1 MKHYETI
8 KASITPQMVKAASD
22 NLHED
27 QKKVSSAASMIM
39 SALLVKFID
48 RGETPQINDT
58 IREAGHN
65 ELYDK
70 RSQIFTGAI
79 VDGGMNIGDR
89 LENEL
94 LGRDNKNFPAAVA
107 AESGMTTSGAEKLTR
122 WVAAALAAYLGDKV
136 VRGNS
141 SMSSMMSDLR
151 SERAN
156 IVKDIPVKVARAA
169 GISGA
174 CSANT
179 AAAGASG
186 IAAGKNTKKPDNKK
200 NNWWIW
206 LIIAIIVIIIIILS
220 VRSCD
225 RRRGDRDVVA
235 TETTI
240 NDRNNR
246 DMRTAQNN
254 QNVQNTQNNQNVRNN
269 TNLTFVQHRLPDG
282 QVIEVAEGGC
292 EDCMM
297 NYLKSNAYKNA
308 TNEQLSKEWIQF
320 DNIDFK
326 HDSETQLEGNSMQ
339 QLDNIARILKNYP
352 DVKIKIGGLADKTG
366 TKAINYEISKK
377 RADYIKSILVKDGI
391 NANRISTEGF
401 GEDLATVPADATNAQ
416 RAIDRSIAMRFM
428 K

>member
-22 NLHED
+22 TLHED

-58 IREAGHN
+58 IREAGHS

-70 RSQIFTGAI
+70 RSQIFTGAT
-79 VDGGMNIGDR
+79 VDGGMNLGGR

-94 LGRDNKNFPAAVA
+94 IGRDNKNFPAAVA
-107 AESGMTTSGAEKLTR
+107 AESGMTTSGAERLTR
-122 WVAAALAAYLGDKV
+122 WVAAALLAYLGDKV
-136 VRGNS
+136 VHGNT
-141 SMSSMMSDLR
+141 SMSSLMSDLR
-151 SERAN
+151 SERAS

-174 CSANT
+174 CNANT
-179 AAAGASG
+179 TAAGA
-186 IAAGKNTKKPDNKK
+186 AATGKNSKKPDKK

-206 LIIAIIVIIIIILS
+206 LIIAAIVIIIIILS

-225 RRRGDRDVVA
+225 RKRTDRDVVA
-235 TETTI
+235 TETTM
-240 NDRNNR
+240 NDRTDRNNR
-246 DMRTAQNN
+246 DTRMAQNN
-254 QNVQNTQNNQNVRNN
+254 QNVQNTSN
-269 TNLTFVQHRLPDG
+269 TSNTNNLTFVQHRLPDG

-297 NYLKSNAYKNA
+297 KYLKSNAYKNA
-308 TNEQLSKEWIQF
+308 TNAELSKEWIQF

-339 QLDNIARILKNYP
+339 QLDNIAKILKNYP

-366 TKAINYEISKK
+366 GKAINYEISKK
-377 RADYIKSILVKDGI
+377 RADYVKSILVKDGI

-401 GEDLATVPADATNAQ
+401 GEDLATVPADATDAQ
-416 RAIDRSIAMRFM
+416 RAIDRSIAMRFT

>member
-58 IREAGHN
+58 IREAGHS

-70 RSQIFTGAI
+70 RSQIFTGAT
-79 VDGGMNIGDR
+79 VDGGMNIGER

-94 LGRDNKNFPAAVA
+94 IGRDNKNFPAAVA
-107 AESGMTTSGAEKLTR
+107 AESGMTTSGAERLTR
-122 WVAAALAAYLGDKV
+122 WVAAALAAYFGDKV
-136 VRGNS
+136 VHGNT
-141 SMSSMMSDLR
+141 SMSSIMSDLR
-151 SERAN
+151 SERAS
-156 IVKDIPVKVARAA
+156 IVKDVPVKVARAA

-174 CSANT
+174 CNSNTT
-179 AAAGASG
+179 AAA
-186 IAAGKNTKKPDNKK
+186 AAGKNTKKPDKK

-206 LIIAIIVIIIIILS
+206 LIIAVIVIIIIILS

-225 RRRGDRDVVA
+225 RKKADRDVVR
-235 TETTI
+235 TETTM
-240 NDRNNR
+240 NDRNDRRDR
-246 DMRTAQNN
+246 DMQTSQNM
-254 QNVQNTQNNQNVRNN
+254 QNTQNTQNMQNNRNN
-269 TNLTFVQHRLPDG
+269 GNLTFVQHRLPDG

-297 NYLKSNAYKNA
+297 KYLKSNAYKNA
-308 TNEQLSKEWIQF
+308 TNEELSKEWIQF

-339 QLDNIARILKNYP
+339 QLDNIAKILKNYP

-366 TKAINYEISKK
+366 GKAINYEISKK

-401 GEDLATVPADATNAQ
+401 GKDLATVPADATDAQ
-416 RAIDRSIAMRFM
+416 RAIDRSIAMRFT

>member
-22 NLHED
+22 TLHED

-58 IREAGHN
+58 IREAGHS

-70 RSQIFTGAI
+70 RSQIFTGAT
-79 VDGGMNIGDR
+79 VDGGMNLGGR

-94 LGRDNKNFPAAVA
+94 IGRDNKNFPAAVA
-107 AESGMTTSGAEKLTR
+107 AESGMTTSGAERLTR
-122 WVAAALAAYLGDKV
+122 WVAAALLAYLGDKV
-136 VRGNS
+136 VHGNT
-141 SMSSMMSDLR
+141 SMSSLMSDLR
-151 SERAN
+151 SERAS

-174 CSANT
+174 CNANT
-179 AAAGASG
+179 TAAGA
-186 IAAGKNTKKPDNKK
+186 AATGKNSKKPDKK

-206 LIIAIIVIIIIILS
+206 LIIAAIVIIIIILS

-225 RRRGDRDVVA
+225 RKRTDRDVVA
-235 TETTI
+235 TETTM

-246 DMRTAQNN
+246 DTRMAQNN
-254 QNVQNTQNNQNVRNN
+254 QNVQNTSN
-269 TNLTFVQHRLPDG
+269 TSNTNNLTFVQHRLPDG

-297 NYLKSNAYKNA
+297 KYLKSNAYKNA
-308 TNEQLSKEWIQF
+308 TNAELSKEWIQF

-339 QLDNIARILKNYP
+339 QLDNIAKILKNYP

-366 TKAINYEISKK
+366 GKAINYEISKK
-377 RADYIKSILVKDGI
+377 RADYVKSILVKDGI
-391 NANRISTEGF
+391 NADRISTEGF
-401 GEDLATVPADATNAQ
+401 GEDLATVPADATDAQ
-416 RAIDRSIAMRFM
+416 RAIDRSIAMRFT

>member
-22 NLHED
+22 TLHED

-58 IREAGHN
+58 IREAGHS

-70 RSQIFTGAI
+70 RSQIFTGAT
-79 VDGGMNIGDR
+79 VDGGMNLGGR

-94 LGRDNKNFPAAVA
+94 IGRDNKNFPAAVA
-107 AESGMTTSGAEKLTR
+107 AESGMTTSGAERLTR
-122 WVAAALAAYLGDKV
+122 WVAAALLAYLGDKV
-136 VRGNS
+136 VHGNT
-141 SMSSMMSDLR
+141 SMSSLMSDLR
-151 SERAN
+151 SERAS

-174 CSANT
+174 CNSNT
-179 AAAGASG
+179 TAAGAA
-186 IAAGKNTKKPDNKK
+186 AAGKNSKKPDKK
-200 NNWWIW
+200 NTWWIW
-206 LIIAIIVIIIIILS
+206 LIIAAIVIIIIILS

-225 RRRGDRDVVA
+225 RKRTDRGVVT
-235 TETTI
+235 TETTM

-246 DMRTAQNN
+246 DTRMAQNN
-254 QNVQNTQNNQNVRNN
+254 QNVQNTSN
-269 TNLTFVQHRLPDG
+269 TSTTNNLTFVQHRLPDG

-297 NYLKSNAYKNA
+297 KYLKSNAYKNA
-308 TNEQLSKEWIQF
+308 TNVELSKEWIQF

-339 QLDNIARILKNYP
+339 QLDNIAKILKNYP

-366 TKAINYEISKK
+366 GKAINYEISKK
-377 RADYIKSILVKDGI
+377 RADYVKSILVKDGI
-391 NANRISTEGF
+391 NADRISTEGF
-401 GEDLATVPADATNAQ
+401 GEDLATVPADATDAQ
-416 RAIDRSIAMRFM
+416 RAIDRSIAMRFT